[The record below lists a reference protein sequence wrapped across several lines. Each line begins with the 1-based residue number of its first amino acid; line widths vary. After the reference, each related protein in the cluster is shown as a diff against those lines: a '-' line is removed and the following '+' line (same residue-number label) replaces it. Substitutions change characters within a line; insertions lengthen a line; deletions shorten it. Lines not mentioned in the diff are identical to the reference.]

1 MAFHGGSSMN
11 NVEPVKEQVKVVET
25 GKPGRPAFSN
35 EQYWL
40 WLEEMRQWLERGNSI
55 YYACSK
61 AGIEKHYDQIL
72 EKYKAGGIFS
82 RKIDALRAHP
92 GELVNETL
100 VRLSA
105 TIADKVKAERPVTQ
119 EEFNVLK
126 LMAEKHRTS
135 QPFFTDRHENAES
148 DPLKVGKILDV
159 LEEQTDYAKLGS
171 TAQGQMVATNT
182 LIQDQGQNGGSSSI
196 QAEQNAVTAHGGEGS
211 SPV

>member
-1 MAFHGGSSMN
+1 MT
-11 NVEPVKEQVKVVET
+11 EPVKEPIKKVET
-25 GKPGRPAFSN
+25 GKPGRPAFSD

-40 WLEEMRQWLERGNSI
+40 WLEELRQWLERGNSI

-61 AGIEKHYDQIL
+61 AGLESHYDMIL
-72 EKYKAGGIFS
+72 EKYKLGGPFS
-82 RKIDALRAHP
+82 RKIDALRARP

-100 VRLSA
+100 VRLSV
-105 TIADKVKAERPVTQ
+105 TISDKVKSERGITQ

-148 DPLKVGKILDV
+148 DPLKVGKVLDV

-171 TAQGQMVATNT
+171 TAQGQMVENDPS
-182 LIQDQGQNGGSSSI
+182 LQDQGQNGGTGPI
-196 QAEQNAVTAHGGEGS
+196 QAEQNATPPHGTEGGT
-211 SPV
+211 PVQPNP